1 MLISFYFTIKKF
13 ATFVEIL
20 PAMKP
25 VLLLIFIFTFYIYQG
40 QNKNIINPEKIEN
53 PIQKKYT
60 GKIVFL
66 NKAVALENLKD
77 SDFLTSSVFQENGD
91 LGIHAFF
98 DNSLVNY
105 LHQLE
110 PNWTVDELLK
120 NGNYQFSFY
129 ADGKLIYKEN
139 LNTGAGTAENKK
151 AKTTLRIPLLS
162 SKNEDS
168 WGRYLWMRFYMAHN
182 GIDALTEGNHIL
194 KIEMRP
200 YLNTSTIKTGPVI
213 AEGQINLSIPSQNI
227 SEKQIAVQSI
237 QPSSEWKVSQAK
249 INTETIRNLNKKIAE
264 NRFKNIT
271 GIVVVKDG
279 KLLLEEYFNGSG
291 RDSLQDTRSVGKSFS
306 SALMGIAI
314 KEGYLKSENQNLKEF
329 YDLRQFKN
337 HSSQKENV
345 TIKSLLTMSSGFE
358 GNDENSES
366 AGNEE
371 NMYPTENWVNF
382 TLNLP
387 MTENVTGK
395 NWSYF
400 TAGVVITGDI
410 LDKTVPQGLKNYADK
425 KLFQP
430 LGITNYKWQF
440 TPQQKP
446 SLAGG
451 LRMKA
456 LDFAKFGQLYSNNGV
471 WEGKTILS
479 KDWVKKSFTNYFSDH
494 QDFEGYGYLFWRKV
508 YTVGNSSYE
517 AFQSSG
523 NGGNKIIIFT
533 RIPVVMVITAQ
544 AYNKPYAHSQ
554 VEKMVQEYLLPAL
567 MMDSKNE

>member
-1 MLISFYFTIKKF
+1 
-13 ATFVEIL
+13 
-20 PAMKP
+20 MKP
-25 VLLLIFIFTFYIYQG
+25 FLLLIFIFTFYYYHG
-40 QNKNIINPEKIEN
+40 QNKNIVNPEKIEN
-53 PIQKKYT
+53 PIQKKYA
-60 GKIVFL
+60 GKIIFL
-66 NKAVALENLKD
+66 TQNMATENMRD
-77 SDFLTSSVFQENGD
+77 SDIVPSTVLQENGD
-91 LGIHAFF
+91 LRIHAFF

-110 PNWTVDELLK
+110 PSWSADELLK
-120 NGNYQFSFY
+120 KGNYQFTFY
-129 ADGKLIYKEN
+129 VDGKLIYKEN
-139 LNTGAGTAENKK
+139 LNTGAGTPDHKK
-151 AKTTLRIPLLS
+151 VKTTLQIPLLS

-182 GIDALTEGNHIL
+182 GIDALTAGNHIL
-194 KIEMRP
+194 KIEIRP
-200 YLNTSTIKTGPVI
+200 YLNTATIKTGSVI
-213 AEGQINLSIPSQNI
+213 AEGQINLTVPAQNI
-227 SEKQIAVQSI
+227 TEQQIAI
-237 QPSSEWKVSQAK
+237 QPIQSNSGWKASQEK
-249 INTETIRNLNKKIAE
+249 INTEAIRTLNKKIAE

-271 GIVVVKDG
+271 GIIVIKEG

-306 SALMGIAI
+306 SALTGIAI
-314 KEGYLKSENQNLKEF
+314 KDGYLKSENQKLSEF
-329 YDLRQFKN
+329 YDLKLFKN
-337 HSSQKENV
+337 YSSQKDNV
-345 TIKSLLTMSSGFE
+345 TIKSLLTMSSGFD
-358 GNDENSES
+358 GNDENYES
-366 AGNEE
+366 PGNEE
-371 NMYPTENWVNF
+371 NMYPTENWVKF
-382 TLNLP
+382 TLDLP
-387 MTENVTGK
+387 MTENPIGK
-395 NWSYF
+395 NWNYF
-400 TAGVVITGDI
+400 TAGVVLSGDI
-410 LDKTVPQGLKNYADK
+410 LDKSVPHGLKNYADQ

-456 LDFAKFGQLYSNNGV
+456 LDFAKFGQLYQNNGI
-471 WEGKTILS
+471 WNGKTLLS
-479 KDWVKKSFTNYFSDH
+479 KEWIKKSFTNYFPDR

-533 RIPVVMVITAQ
+533 KIPVVMVITAQ

-567 MMDSKNE
+567 KNE

>member
-1 MLISFYFTIKKF
+1 M
-13 ATFVEIL
+13 AT
-20 PAMKP
+20 
-25 VLLLIFIFTFYIYQG
+25 
-40 QNKNIINPEKIEN
+40 EN
-53 PIQKKYT
+53 MR
-60 GKIVFL
+60 
-66 NKAVALENLKD
+66 D
-77 SDFLTSSVFQENGD
+77 SDIVPSTVLQENGD
-91 LGIHAFF
+91 LRIHAFF

-110 PNWTVDELLK
+110 PSWSADELLK
-120 NGNYQFSFY
+120 KGNYQFTFY
-129 ADGKLIYKEN
+129 VDGKLIYKEN
-139 LNTGAGTAENKK
+139 LNTGAGTPDHKK
-151 AKTTLRIPLLS
+151 VKTTLQIPLLS

-182 GIDALTEGNHIL
+182 GIDALTAGNHIL
-194 KIEMRP
+194 KIEIRP
-200 YLNTSTIKTGPVI
+200 YLNTATIKTGSVI
-213 AEGQINLSIPSQNI
+213 AEGQINLTVPAQNI
-227 SEKQIAVQSI
+227 TEQQIAI
-237 QPSSEWKVSQAK
+237 QPIQSNSGWKASQEK
-249 INTETIRNLNKKIAE
+249 INTEAIRTLNKKIAE

-271 GIVVVKDG
+271 GIIVIKEG

-306 SALMGIAI
+306 SALTGIAI
-314 KEGYLKSENQNLKEF
+314 KDGYLKSENQKLSEF
-329 YDLRQFKN
+329 YDLKLFKN
-337 HSSQKENV
+337 YSSQKDNV
-345 TIKSLLTMSSGFE
+345 TIKSLLTMSSGFD
-358 GNDENSES
+358 GNDENYES
-366 AGNEE
+366 PGNEE
-371 NMYPTENWVNF
+371 NMYPTENWVKF
-382 TLNLP
+382 TLDLP
-387 MTENVTGK
+387 MTENPIGK
-395 NWSYF
+395 NWNYF
-400 TAGVVITGDI
+400 TAGVVLSGDI
-410 LDKTVPQGLKNYADK
+410 LDKSVPHGLKNYADQ

-456 LDFAKFGQLYSNNGV
+456 LDFAKFGQLYQNNGI
-471 WEGKTILS
+471 WNGKTLLS
-479 KDWVKKSFTNYFSDH
+479 KEWIKKSFTNYFPDR

-533 RIPVVMVITAQ
+533 KIPVVMVITAQ

-567 MMDSKNE
+567 KNE

>member
-1 MLISFYFTIKKF
+1 
-13 ATFVEIL
+13 
-20 PAMKP
+20 MKP
-25 VLLLIFIFTFYIYQG
+25 ILLLIFIFTFYFYQG
-40 QNKNIINPEKIEN
+40 QSKKDIINVEKTEN
-53 PIQKKYT
+53 PIQKKYS

-66 NKAVALENLKD
+66 SQNIATENLRD
-77 SDFLTSSVFQENGD
+77 SDILNSAIFQENGD

-110 PNWTVDELLK
+110 PLLSVDELLK
-120 NGNYQFSFY
+120 KGNYQFSFY
-129 ADGKLIYKEN
+129 VDGKLIYQEN
-139 LNTGAGTAENKK
+139 LNTGAGTSDHKK
-151 AKTTLRIPLLS
+151 FKTSLRIPLLS

-182 GIDALTEGNHIL
+182 GIDALTAGNHIL
-194 KIEMRP
+194 KIEIRP
-200 YLNTSTIKTGPVI
+200 YINTSTIQTGSVI
-213 AEGQINLSIPSQNI
+213 AEGQINLTVPAQNTTEQQIAIQPIQSNSGWNI
-227 SEKQIAVQSI
+227 SQERINMESI
-237 QPSSEWKVSQAK
+237 R
-249 INTETIRNLNKKIAE
+249 TLNKKIAE

-271 GIVVVKDG
+271 GIVIIKEG

-314 KEGYLKSENQNLKEF
+314 KEGYLKSENQKLSEF
-329 YDLRQFKN
+329 YDLKLFKN
-337 HSSQKENV
+337 YSPQKDNV
-345 TIKSLLTMSSGFE
+345 TIKSLLTMSSGFD
-358 GNDENSES
+358 GNDENYES
-366 AGNEE
+366 PGNEE
-371 NMYPTENWVNF
+371 NMYPTENWVKF
-382 TLNLP
+382 TLDLP
-387 MTENVTGK
+387 MTENPIGK

-400 TAGVVITGDI
+400 TAGVVVSGDI
-410 LDKTVPQGLKNYADK
+410 LDKTVPQGLKNYADQ

-456 LDFAKFGQLYSNNGV
+456 LDFAKFGQLYQNNGV
-471 WEGKTILS
+471 WSGKILLS
-479 KDWVKKSFTNYFSDH
+479 KEWIQKSFTNYFTDNP
-494 QDFEGYGYLFWRKV
+494 DFEGYGYLFWKKV
-508 YTVGNSSYE
+508 YTVGNKSYE

-533 RIPVVMVITAQ
+533 QIPVVIVITAQ
-544 AYNKPYAHSQ
+544 AYNKPYAHQQS
-554 VEKMVQEYLLPAL
+554 EKIVQDYLLPAL
-567 MMDSKNE
+567 KMSNE